1 MIYLNLRYNLIGIV
15 ILDLIITIGSSVD
28 LNMTVRDLRD
38 ILHFVALV
46 EKF

>member
-1 MIYLNLRYNLIGIV
+1 MIYLNLRYNLTGIV

-38 ILHFVALV
+38 IPRKWDDL
-46 EKF
+46 K